1 MNLIQLII
9 NNKLDEAKSMIFEML
24 KAKADRCLDEAKQYL
39 AIEKYQDLEEASN
52 NIMRMGRINRIR
64 RRIRRDSSGKI
75 IVQRNATRSAMKGY
89 RIVGKSLRRISAV
102 QRLRQSQQLKRSWR
116 SSRRSKLSRSLLKRK
131 MSMRRRYAMGIR

>member
-9 NNKLDEAKSMIFEML
+9 NNKLEEAKKAIFEMIQ
-24 KAKADRCLDEAKQYL
+24 AKADVYLSEAKQYL
-39 AIEKYQDLEEASN
+39 AIEYSQELEEASN
-52 NIMRMGRINRIR
+52 NIMKMGKINRIS

-75 IVQRNATRSAMKGY
+75 VVQRNARRSTMKGY

-116 SSRRSKLSRSLLKRK
+116 SSRRSKLTRSLLKRK
-131 MSMRRRYAMGIR
+131 MSMRRRYAMGIK